1 MKQTNVL
8 FDSTHFI
15 WFRISQVQF
24 CGIYKSEI
32 LFKFLCGFLKL
43 TSLSLRWINMFM
55 IWYVPYAII
64 SLLYLV
70 GEQWTWEEESVV
82 RKRSQLLLIGWQVV
96 KEAREVQRRSV
107 EPKPGPSGHHH
118 CWGNK
123 KWIKLYNILGENI
136 TCVTSIP
143 TLYLTRNYLWDVFV
157 PQIHLQLLGSDWCL
171 PIYLSLTR

>member
-1 MKQTNVL
+1 
-8 FDSTHFI
+8 
-15 WFRISQVQF
+15 
-24 CGIYKSEI
+24 
-32 LFKFLCGFLKL
+32 
-43 TSLSLRWINMFM
+43 M

-82 RKRSQLLLIGWQVV
+82 CKRSQLLLIGWQVV
-96 KEAREVQRRSV
+96 EEAREVHRRSV

-123 KWIKLYNILGENI
+123 KLIKLYNILGGNI

-143 TLYLTRNYLWDVFV
+143 TLYLTRNCIRSTNSSSAFGLRL
-157 PQIHLQLLGSDWCL
+157 ITCL
-171 PIYLSLTR
+171 SFSHTLFHRHRVKVSNWHPFCDKRLRSKRKC